1 MKTTKGLGL
10 SDIEIFSVETNR
22 LFFDKYQYNARFN
35 LSEITALR
43 GLNIEQLDR
52 TVKQRNLWRQHDL
65 QWHGRTGRIKY
76 EITPVDVERLRT
88 LGNLLTSVKD
98 KIKFVVS
105 YDRGYVYAN
114 DIDILK
120 TIQDIDFLDNF
131 QIYRAVVTGPRDTI
145 LLKNPR
151 WSQRTYFRSLKLT
164 DLEKKTLIDYLK
176 SRENIRMSPGLIYW
190 ILASSHRATWTQRH
204 FFIDHN
210 DDGELLFLNMVRPN
224 ISRCT
229 MQIIAK

>member
-10 SDIEIFSVETNR
+10 SDIEIFPIETNR

-120 TIQDIDFLDNF
+120 
-131 QIYRAVVTGPRDTI
+131 
-145 LLKNPR
+145 
-151 WSQRTYFRSLKLT
+151 S
-164 DLEKKTLIDYLK
+164 
-176 SRENIRMSPGLIYW
+176 MS
-190 ILASSHRATWTQRH
+190 
-204 FFIDHN
+204 
-210 DDGELLFLNMVRPN
+210 
-224 ISRCT
+224 
-229 MQIIAK
+229 